1 MKGIVLAGGT
11 GSRLYPA
18 TLSVSKQLIP
28 VYDKPMIY
36 YPIATLM
43 EAGIRDLLIITT
55 EKDADAFKNLLGDG
69 SLLGCQFSYAV
80 QKEPKGIAEAFTIGA
95 SFIGSDRVCLILGD
109 NIFYGKQFQELFKT
123 QIDLKKPSIFALKV
137 SNPSRYGV
145 VSFDSKGNAESIE
158 EKPTIP
164 KSNYAIPGLY
174 IYDSSVVAIAQK
186 IQPSERGE
194 KEITSIHQ
202 VYLESGNLSVG
213 ILSDDVVWMDAGTP
227 TSFTLAHDFVK
238 EIEQSSGTKIA
249 CLEEIAYT
257 KGYISK
263 EVLQKSIDRMGSSE
277 YGNYLKRL
285 IL

>member
-18 TLSVSKQLIP
+18 TWSVSKQLIP

-55 EKDADAFKNLLGDG
+55 KKDADAFKNLLGDG

-80 QKEPKGIAEAFTIGA
+80 QDEPKGIAEAFTIGA

-109 NIFYGKQFQELFKT
+109 NIFYGKQFQELFKA
-123 QIDLKKPSIFALKV
+123 QIELKKPSIFALKV
-137 SNPSRYGV
+137 QNPSRYGV
-145 VSFDSKGNAESIE
+145 VEFDSNGKVVSVE
-158 EKPTIP
+158 EKPIQP

-174 IYDSSVVAIAQK
+174 MYDSSVVEIAEN
-186 IQPSERGE
+186 IQPSARGE

-202 VYLESGNLSVG
+202 AYLDTGNLSVG
-213 ILSDDVVWMDAGTP
+213 ILSDEVVWMDAGTP
-227 TSFTLAHDFVK
+227 SSFTLAHDFVK
-238 EIEQSSGTKIA
+238 EVEQSSGTKIA

-263 EVLQKSIDRMGSSE
+263 EVLQKSMVRMGSSD
-277 YGNYLKRL
+277 YGNYLKSL
-285 IL
+285 I

>member
-18 TLSVSKQLIP
+18 TWSVSKQLIP

-55 EKDADAFKNLLGDG
+55 KKDADAFKNLLGDG

-80 QKEPKGIAEAFTIGA
+80 QDEPKGIAEAFTIGA

-109 NIFYGKQFQELFKT
+109 NIFFGKQFQELFKA
-123 QIDLKKPSIFALKV
+123 QIELKKPSIFALKV
-137 SNPSRYGV
+137 QNPSRYGV
-145 VSFDSKGNAESIE
+145 VEFDSNGKVVSVE
-158 EKPTIP
+158 EKPIQP

-174 IYDSSVVAIAQK
+174 MYDSSVVEIAEN
-186 IQPSERGE
+186 IQPSARGE

-202 VYLESGNLSVG
+202 AYLDTGNLSVG
-213 ILSDDVVWMDAGTP
+213 ILSDEVVWMDAGTP
-227 TSFTLAHDFVK
+227 SSFTLAHDFVK
-238 EIEQSSGTKIA
+238 EVEQSSGTKIA

-263 EVLQKSIDRMGSSE
+263 EVLQKSMVRMGSSD
-277 YGNYLKRL
+277 YGNYLKSL
-285 IL
+285 I

>member
-55 EKDADAFKNLLGDG
+55 KKDADAFKNLLGDG

-80 QKEPKGIAEAFTIGA
+80 QDEPKGIAEAFTIGA

-109 NIFYGKQFQELFKT
+109 NIFYGKQFQELFKA
-123 QIDLKKPSIFALKV
+123 QIELKEPSIFALKV
-137 SNPSRYGV
+137 QNPSRYGV
-145 VSFDSKGNAESIE
+145 VEFDSNGTVVSVE
-158 EKPTIP
+158 EKPIQP

-174 IYDSSVVAIAQK
+174 IYDSSVVEIAEN
-186 IQPSERGE
+186 IQPSARGE

-202 VYLESGNLSVG
+202 AYLDTGNLSVG
-213 ILSDDVVWMDAGTP
+213 ILSDEVVWMDAGTP
-227 TSFTLAHDFVK
+227 SSFTLAHDFVK
-238 EIEQSSGTKIA
+238 EVEQSSGTKIA

-263 EVLQKSIDRMGSSE
+263 EVLQKSMERMGSSD
-277 YGNYLKRL
+277 YGNYLKSL
-285 IL
+285 I

>member
-43 EAGIRDLLIITT
+43 EAGIRDILIITT
-55 EKDADAFKNLLGDG
+55 KKDADAFKNLLGDG

-80 QKEPKGIAEAFTIGA
+80 QDEPKGIAEAFTIGA

-109 NIFYGKQFQELFKT
+109 NIFYGKQFQELFKA
-123 QIDLKKPSIFALKV
+123 QIELKKPSIFALKV
-137 SNPSRYGV
+137 ENPSRYGV
-145 VSFDSKGNAESIE
+145 VEFDSNVKVVSVE
-158 EKPTIP
+158 EKPIQP

-174 IYDSSVVAIAQK
+174 MYDSSVVEIAEN
-186 IQPSERGE
+186 IQPSARGE

-202 VYLESGNLSVG
+202 AYLDKGNLSVG
-213 ILSDDVVWMDAGTP
+213 ILSDEVVWMDAGTP
-227 TSFTLAHDFVK
+227 SSFTLAHDFVK
-238 EIEQSSGTKIA
+238 EVEQSSGTKIA

-263 EVLQKSIDRMGSSE
+263 EVLQKSMVRMGRSD
-277 YGNYLKRL
+277 YGNYLKSL
-285 IL
+285 I

>member
-18 TLSVSKQLIP
+18 TWSVSKQLIP

-43 EAGIRDLLIITT
+43 EAGIRNILIITT

-80 QKEPKGIAEAFTIGA
+80 QDEPKGIAEAFTIGA

-109 NIFYGKQFQELFKT
+109 NIFYGKQFQELFKA
-123 QIDLKKPSIFALKV
+123 QIELKEPSIFALKV
-137 SNPSRYGV
+137 QNPSRYGV
-145 VSFDSKGNAESIE
+145 VEFDSNGKVVSVE
-158 EKPTIP
+158 EKPIQP

-174 IYDSSVVAIAQK
+174 IYDSSVVEIAEN
-186 IQPSERGE
+186 IQPSARGE

-202 VYLESGNLSVG
+202 AYLDTGNLSVG
-213 ILSDDVVWMDAGTP
+213 ILSDEVVWMDAGTP
-227 TSFTLAHDFVK
+227 SSFTLAHDFVK
-238 EIEQSSGTKIA
+238 EVEQSSGTKIA

-263 EVLQKSIDRMGSSE
+263 EVLQKSMERMGSSD
-277 YGNYLKRL
+277 YGNYLKSL
-285 IL
+285 I